1 MITVPIQFR
10 YSPRPQR
17 PTCALLIPGDD
28 AMAWLRELTG
38 WHAPLTSLEL
48 YIVPCSRDDLRPRGL
63 LVRFPE
69 GSAAPLQCSG
79 HAYGVV
85 ADRLFVPDEATIHP
99 HVTEAEWQT
108 LLGPDYVACVWHPLS
123 GLVGFEAAD
132 RLRVADLL
140 ALPPATGSD
149 WGRADPGVAFNARLI
164 SLESACCPTPDEIL
178 ESGRGDIG
186 SRSKDRS
193 GLPRSPRETV
203 SRVLGGIAAGVAAPF
218 AYAARW
224 LAQYAPRGAS
234 GTGSGSAGRPS
245 WLSRLEEWAG
255 NILQN
260 AADLWNARKREL
272 DRLLSLLDE
281 NPDEGLKYALPHTG
295 GGNAHRGRS
304 RAGTRLGA
312 RNVDFSLGGLFGG
325 GLADVWDLPLDYQAR
340 LLERY
345 RQLAEREMRL
355 GRHRRAAYIYAH
367 LLADLSAAAATL
379 AAGGHYREAAV
390 LYRDKLK
397 RPADAARCLE
407 QGGLLHEAIPIY
419 EELGEFVRVGD
430 LYTRLEQPDDA
441 RAAYRRAVDGKLQQR
456 DRLGAAAL
464 LEQKLDSTDEA
475 LGVLDAGWPDSA
487 QARRC
492 LDESF
497 QLLARGGRH
506 DEATRRVGRLREEP
520 VPSGSVPKLVEV
532 LAQVAE
538 SYPDRR
544 LQHSAAD
551 AARVVTSR
559 ALISRHSAGRAL
571 LGSIALLVPQDRL
584 LERDCRRYTRSTL
597 PRPKPAAFPT
607 IDRGHV
613 VPELVRRIPLPGPT
627 EWVTAASTPNGFY
640 LAGYR
645 ARELVLVRGAWRE
658 PEAPLTEVSWKS
670 RLLSGAPLLMSVDES
685 SPIAVRL
692 LIPGGPPLP
701 PRSLP
706 PGASYSNHVSAE
718 TPGWLSD
725 DTIGMDAAGGVTWAV
740 EAPQFAIKAFDRI
753 GQPIALRGLP
763 LPALMEISGGSRP
776 SDPVPVHVREDG
788 VFAGIGT
795 HLFRV
800 SGGDRLDTYDVGS
813 PIQSIIGSGSFTR
826 ARVAVLCE
834 QGGAICWPN
843 FKGSDFIQLPHDL
856 EAPQGT
862 FLRDGRLLLCTRERW
877 LVCATQRGRL
887 ELDTVLPPAV
897 QDVLAVLPTR
907 EPGEFA
913 VCSRQKEL
921 VLYRLSM

>member
-1 MITVPIQFR
+1 MITVPVQFR

-17 PTCALLIPGDD
+17 PACALLIPGDD
-28 AMAWLRELTG
+28 AAAWVSELAD
-38 WHAPLTSLEL
+38 WNVPLTSLEL
-48 YIVPCSRDDLRPRGL
+48 FILPLSQNDLRPRGV
-63 LVRFPE
+63 LVRFPK
-69 GSAAPLQCSG
+69 GTVALQTAG
-79 HAYGVV
+79 HPYGVV
-85 ADRLFVPDEATIHP
+85 ADRLFVPVETTIHP
-99 HVTEAEWQT
+99 HVTDREWQT

-140 ALPPATGSD
+140 SLPAATESD
-149 WGRADPGVAFNARLI
+149 WGRADSGIAFNARLI
-164 SLESACCPTPDEIL
+164 SVEAERFPTPDEVL
-178 ESGRGDIG
+178 ETGRDDIG

-193 GLPRSPRETV
+193 GLPRSPRETLG
-203 SRVLGGIAAGVAAPF
+203 RVLGGIAAGIAAPF
-218 AYAARW
+218 AYAAHW
-224 LAQYAPRGAS
+224 LAQHAPRGCAA
-234 GTGSGSAGRPS
+234 GGSGGGAAGRS
-245 WLSRLEEWAG
+245 WLDRLEEWAG

-260 AADLWNARKREL
+260 AAALWNARKREL
-272 DRLLSLLDE
+272 DRLLHLLDD
-281 NPDEGLKYALPHTG
+281 NPDEGLKYAIPHTG
-295 GGNAHRGRS
+295 GGDAHRGRA
-304 RAGTRLGA
+304 RPGTRLGA

-325 GLADVWDLPLDYQAR
+325 GLADVWDVPGDYQLR

-345 RQLAEREMRL
+345 RQLAEREVRL

-407 QGGLLHEAIPIY
+407 QGGLLHEAIPIF
-419 EELGEFVRVGD
+419 EELGDFVRVGD

-441 RAAYRRAVDGKLQQR
+441 RAAWRRAVDSKLQQR
-456 DRLGAAAL
+456 DHLGAAAL
-464 LEQKLDSTDEA
+464 LEQKLDSADEA
-475 LGVLDAGWPDSA
+475 LAALDAGWPDSA
-487 QARRC
+487 QARQC

-506 DEATRRVGRLREEP
+506 DEAVQRVGRLRDEP
-520 VPSGSVPKLVEV
+520 VSAARVPALVEG
-532 LAQVAE
+532 LARAAE

-551 AARVVTSR
+551 AARVVASR
-559 ALISRHSAGRAL
+559 ALVSRNSEARTL
-571 LGSIALLVPQDRL
+571 LGSIAQLVPQDRL
-584 LERDCRRYTRSTL
+584 LERDCRRYTRSTA
-597 PRPKPAAFPT
+597 PRPKPAAPPPT
-607 IDRGHV
+607 ARGHK
-613 VPELVRRIPLPGPT
+613 VPELVRRILLPGPT
-627 EWVTAASTPNGFY
+627 EWVAAASTPNGFY

-645 ARELVLVRGAWRE
+645 ARELVLVRGAWRA

-670 RLLSGAPLLMSVDES
+670 HLLSGAPLLMSVDEF

-706 PGASYSNHVSAE
+706 PAQDFPNHVSAE

-725 DTIGMDAAGGVTWAV
+725 DTIGMDAACGVTWAV
-740 EAPQFAIKAFDRI
+740 EVPQLALKCFNRD

-776 SDPVPVHVREDG
+776 SEPIPVHIREDG
-788 VFAGIGT
+788 VFGGIGT

-800 SGGDRLDTYDVGS
+800 SRGDRLDSYDFES
-813 PIQSIIGSGSFTR
+813 PIRSIVGSGSFTR

-834 QGGAICWPN
+834 QGGSVCWPN
-843 FKGSDFIQLPHDL
+843 YKGSDFIRLPHDL
-856 EAPQGT
+856 EAPQGV
-862 FLRDGRLLLCTRERW
+862 FLRDGRLLLCTHERW

-897 QDVLAVLPTR
+897 PDPLAVLQTR
-907 EPGEFA
+907 EANEFA
-913 VCSRQKEL
+913 VCSGQREML
-921 VLYRLSM
+921 VYRLPV